1 MNSLTPS
8 IRERTAPLPGRASTS
23 TSKRPRRCTAEDL
36 KGGFPSLERA
46 RARPAHRSD
55 DGDNQEKSLQR
66 TNRQGQKCAKSE
78 EKVEPR
84 QGQKQLR
91 DAHQSIVPPTAKVT
105 CRRADAQA
113 NGQSTPRS
121 QEAGEQR
128 NLAAIQEPGELIPA
142 VSIRSEYTNARVF

>member
-1 MNSLTPS
+1 MAPQQVAVF
-8 IRERTAPLPGRASTS
+8 RTEASCRTNEITLLGTEHDS
-23 TSKRPRRCTAEDL
+23 TYKPR
-36 KGGFPSLERA
+36 

-55 DGDNQEKSLQR
+55 DRDNQEKSLQR

-113 NGQSTPRS
+113 NGQSTPRP

-128 NLAAIQEPGELIPA
+128 NLAAIQKPGELIPA
-142 VSIRSEYTNARVF
+142 VSIRSKQTNARAFRTEQV